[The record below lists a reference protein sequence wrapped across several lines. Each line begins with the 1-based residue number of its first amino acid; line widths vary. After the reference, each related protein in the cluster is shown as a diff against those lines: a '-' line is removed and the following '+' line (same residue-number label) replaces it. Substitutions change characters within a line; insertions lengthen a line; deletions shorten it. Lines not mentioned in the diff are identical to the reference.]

1 MSVEE
6 IEAIDQA
13 AAIRD
18 ESRAQ
23 FIRRV
28 AVREARAELRRV
40 QREQAVQAASAA

>member
-1 MSVEE
+1 MNAEE
-6 IEAIDQA
+6 IETIDQA

-28 AVREARAELRRV
+28 AVREARAELRRT
-40 QREQAVQAASAA
+40 QREMSQFPAA